1 MLDFKN
7 LNIGDLLI
15 QTIPHPINVTETIY
29 RRGIIVN
36 ITKNISTIEWM
47 ENNEN
52 NIARSYRV
60 SVMNSSLRK
69 MIMDGNIKYY
79 SVGS

>member
-52 NIARSYRV
+52 NIARTYRV
-60 SVMNSSLRK
+60 SVINSSLRK

>member
-60 SVMNSSLRK
+60 SVINSSLRK